1 MLKIYSWND
10 WHNLGSKSKE
20 SACNARDLG
29 CIPGLGR
36 SLGGEGMAIHSSICA
51 WRIPWTEEPGGAK
64 VHGVAKSR
72 TWQRDL
78 AHTHP
83 LKAANHYQFTIRIT
97 IINSI
102 GEFLVQ
108 IFLDRLPCVSPVPGP
123 GIQQWLK
130 WRLSCL
136 QEACIQVRETDWQET
151 SKIHGLSNEA

>member
-1 MLKIYSWND
+1 
-10 WHNLGSKSKE
+10 
-20 SACNARDLG
+20 
-29 CIPGLGR
+29 
-36 SLGGEGMAIHSSICA
+36 MAIHSSICA

-72 TWQRDL
+72 TRRSDL

-123 GIQQWLK
+123 GIQQ
-130 WRLSCL
+130 
-136 QEACIQVRETDWQET
+136 
-151 SKIHGLSNEA
+151 